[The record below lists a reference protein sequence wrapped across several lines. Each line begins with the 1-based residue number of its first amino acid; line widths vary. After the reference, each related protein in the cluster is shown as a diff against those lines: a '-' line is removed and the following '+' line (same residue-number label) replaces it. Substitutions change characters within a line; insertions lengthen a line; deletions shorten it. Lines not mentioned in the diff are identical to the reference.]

1 MTRTLWLSALA
12 VAIILL
18 TFAASRMP
26 YFPTDVA
33 IARAVQ
39 THVPISVRAATWIT
53 ATADK
58 PGWIFLLAL
67 TAVLAWAISGWRA
80 ALLAIPIFFGLW
92 FFGIWLSPHV
102 AQPRPSSTLITVI
115 GNPKGYAFP
124 SIFGLVYAATF
135 GYIGLI
141 AAQRLRG
148 ASSILIPI
156 LAAAALI
163 LGACARLVLGA
174 HWPSDIWVAYLMG
187 LFWIELLMP
196 LSTHDTMR

>member
-1 MTRTLWLSALA
+1 LGRILWLSALA
-12 VAIILL
+12 VAITMLA
-18 TFAASRMP
+18 FAASRMP

-39 THVPISVRAATWIT
+39 AHVPISVRAATWIT

-58 PGWIFLLAL
+58 PGWIVLLVL
-67 TAVLAWAISGWRA
+67 TAAVAWLIGGWRA
-80 ALLAIPIFFGLW
+80 ALLALPIFLGL
-92 FFGIWLSPHV
+92 FLFGIWLSPRV
-102 AQPRPSSTLITVI
+102 AQPRPSPALITVI
-115 GNPKGYAFP
+115 GSPKSYAFP

-135 GYIGLI
+135 GYVGLI
-141 AAQRLRG
+141 AARRSRG
-148 ASSILIPI
+148 ASSIVIPTI
-156 LAAAALI
+156 AAAALI

-196 LSTHDTMR
+196 LSTTT